1 MALIQPQV
9 TCNCPS
15 ETRRPPLRV
24 VPDTAYR
31 VRALIAD
38 NIKDAVLLT
47 YRCGDCRTIVELRL
61 SDLALV
67 DGGAYSHRELEI
79 D

>member
-15 ETRRPPLRV
+15 ETRRPPLRI
-24 VPDTAYR
+24 VPDTAYAIR
-31 VRALIAD
+31 GLIEGK
-38 NIKDAVLLT
+38 IKDSVLMT
-47 YRCGDCRTIVELRL
+47 YRCGDCRTVVELRL

-67 DGGAYSHRELEI
+67 DGGTYNRRDLEI